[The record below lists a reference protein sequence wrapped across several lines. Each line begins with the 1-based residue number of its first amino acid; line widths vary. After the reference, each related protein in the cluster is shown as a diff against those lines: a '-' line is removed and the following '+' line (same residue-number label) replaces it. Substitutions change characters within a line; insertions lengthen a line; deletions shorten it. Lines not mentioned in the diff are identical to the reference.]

1 MIMLGVERANSLDS
15 PTSAPSEATQ
25 KDARNFEAIVESAM
39 MEGTNSLPG
48 ASPPGNLFPA
58 GPFSQIKPVS
68 TAPLKHAALAYSQQA
83 DIKRETKGMSDWEKY
98 KEDQLLRNPGG
109 KNYNLDEK
117 KVSEDSSRQKSFLER
132 VGKDISDVFGNVKNF
147 FMNLFTGSKILYRDQ
162 NNEIKE
168 GTQKGLVG
176 SVVDFFKDIGSA
188 LSFGLWR
195 PSGEKEPQGFG
206 ERLAYSFSKL
216 KDAIAMDIVGGV
228 SGSINH
234 MGKNLVL
241 AGWNL
246 IEVLPDATIGN
257 FEAGRKLTTTIFDDG
272 QVMIEYLTDVAPT
285 GDAWLRVHAG
295 SLKNMKLPLLYN
307 IDMPERNLDDVR
319 WQYVRNTPFRK
330 TIETIGALLA
340 DAASIGL
347 LGQTV
352 FSGKADNRHQEML
365 LR

>member
-1 MIMLGVERANSLDS
+1 MIVPGVNRANSLDS
-15 PTSAPSEATQ
+15 PTSAPSETTQ
-25 KDARNFEAIVESAM
+25 KDAQNFEAIIDSATT
-39 MEGTNSLPG
+39 EGTNSLPG
-48 ASPPGNLFPA
+48 ASPPGSLFPA
-58 GPFSQIKPVS
+58 QPFSQIRPVS
-68 TAPLKHAALAYSQQA
+68 TTPAKQAALVYSQQA
-83 DIKRETKGMSDWEKY
+83 DIKKETSSMSDWEKY

-117 KVSEDSSRQKSFLER
+117 KVTEDSNKQQSFLER
-132 VGKDISDVFGNVKNF
+132 VGKDISDAFGNVKNF
-147 FMNLFTGSKILYRDQ
+147 FMNLFTGSKILYKDQ

-168 GTQKGLVG
+168 GTQKGLV
-176 SVVDFFKDIGSA
+176 SAVVDFVKDVGSA
-188 LSFGLWR
+188 LSFGFWR

-206 ERLAYSFSKL
+206 ERMAYSCSKL
-216 KDAIAMDIVGGV
+216 KDAVAMDIVGGV
-228 SGSINH
+228 SGSVNH

-257 FEAGRKLTTTIFDDG
+257 FDAGRKLTTTIFDDG

-295 SLKNMKLPLLYN
+295 SLKQMKLPLLYN
-307 IDMPERNLDDVR
+307 LDMPERYMEDVR

-347 LGQTV
+347 MGQTV
-352 FSGKADNRHQEML
+352 FSGKADNRHQDML